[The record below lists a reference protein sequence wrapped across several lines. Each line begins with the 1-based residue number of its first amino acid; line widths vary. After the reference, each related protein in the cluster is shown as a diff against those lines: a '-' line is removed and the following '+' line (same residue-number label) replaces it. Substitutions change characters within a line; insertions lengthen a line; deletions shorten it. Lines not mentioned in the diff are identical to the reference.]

1 MRFFNTSST
10 SNQSNNFT
18 SEGSSTSKDGIGVV
32 SFKYCVILIT
42 ITATIV
48 GNTLIYAAIA
58 KFQMLRTPTNIILV
72 SLASTDLAM
81 VLVMSL
87 HAITDLSD
95 YWIFGELWCD
105 IVATLGLVLA
115 LVSILHLCVLSID
128 RYLAIKTPLRYP
140 LTVTKRRVYMCL
152 VFIWTF
158 PTIFLNLP
166 VADYHFRSEV
176 YGCGTAYRVSESF
189 KFKPYIFV
197 VVFLF
202 VVVPFGIMLYTHA
215 FVFRI
220 ALTHVKRLSTVERS
234 LRTRGEET
242 ESTQRR
248 TQPVMS
254 VKREIKSA
262 KTFALVIG
270 VFLFCYTPF
279 FVTGTYRRVAGPEAI
294 HNLATFITTWLAF
307 ANSFSNPLVYSLRYS
322 PFKKAFRKLCRCEKG
337 RGRGN
342 GKMSISG
349 SRKLSPTQAGQCESR
364 EPKENAPNT

>member
-1 MRFFNTSST
+1 MTFYNA
-10 SNQSNNFT
+10 SNHTNFT
-18 SEGSSTSKDGIGVV
+18 NEGSTTAEDGIGVV
-32 SFKYCVILIT
+32 AVKYCVILTT
-42 ITATIV
+42 ISATIV

-58 KFQMLRTPTNIILV
+58 RFQMLRTPTNIILV

-81 VLVMSL
+81 VLVMLL
-87 HAITDLSD
+87 HAITDLSG

-128 RYLAIKTPLRYP
+128 RYLAITSPLRYP
-140 LTVTKRRVYMCL
+140 LIVTKKRVYMCL
-152 VFIWTF
+152 VFIWIV

-166 VADYHFRSEV
+166 VADYQFRSEV
-176 YGCGTAYRVSESF
+176 YGCGTVYRSSESF
-189 KFKPYIFV
+189 KFKPYIFI

-215 FVFRI
+215 CVFRI

-234 LRTRGEET
+234 LRSREET
-242 ESTQRR
+242 ASRQRR
-248 TQPVMS
+248 AQPVTS

-279 FVTGTYRRVAGPEAI
+279 FVTGTYRRVAGPEAV
-294 HNLATFITTWLAF
+294 HGLATFITTWLAF

-322 PFKKAFRKLCRCEKG
+322 PFKKAFRRLCRCDKG
-337 RGRGN
+337 RGIAKGN
-342 GKMSISG
+342 VCLPSSL
-349 SRKLSPTQAGQCESR
+349 KLSPTPTARCESR
-364 EPKENAPNT
+364 DELKDDDAKT

>member
-1 MRFFNTSST
+1 MRFYNTSLT
-10 SNQSNNFT
+10 SNQTSNFT
-18 SEGSSTSKDGIGVV
+18 TEGPATAKDGIGVV
-32 SFKYCVILIT
+32 AVKSCVILFT

-81 VLVMSL
+81 VLVMLL
-87 HAITDLSD
+87 HAITDLSG

-105 IVATLGLVLA
+105 IIATLGLVLA

-128 RYLAIKTPLRYP
+128 RYLAIKSPLRYP
-140 LTVTKRRVYMCL
+140 LIVTKRRVYKCL
-152 VFIWTF
+152 VFIWIF

-166 VADYHFRSEV
+166 VANYQFRSEV
-176 YGCGTAYRVSESF
+176 YGCGTAYRVNSESF
-189 KFKPYIFV
+189 KFKPYIFI

-234 LRTRGEET
+234 LRTREEQAQ
-242 ESTQRR
+242 SNQRR

-279 FVTGTYRRVAGPEAI
+279 FVTGTYRRVAGPEAV
-294 HNLATFITTWLAF
+294 HNLTTFITTWLAF

-322 PFKKAFRKLCRCEKG
+322 PFKKAFRRLCRCDKG
-337 RGRGN
+337 RGRRK
-342 GKMSISG
+342 GKTSSL
-349 SRKLSPTQAGQCESR
+349 KLSPTPARCESR
-364 EPKENAPNT
+364 DELNENDEKT